1 MSDQMYD
8 DEEEEQR
15 ARRMRRRAE
24 MRRQKRAQER
34 RRRQIRRLTVMA
46 MIFFLILFL
55 LIGGV
60 RLLIGQIQKG
70 IENRTANQEAQNEL
84 NIQQNTEDMENS
96 SHGTGQ
102 MSADTI
108 SENATE
114 DLAQAVVEE
123 GLGVSGG
130 PVEQATASN
139 STAILGE
146 DIPSAY
152 GILIDV
158 ENHAIVA
165 QKDAHT
171 VINPA
176 SMTKILTLL
185 VATEHVTDLEDTFT
199 ITTDITD
206 YAYTHD
212 CSAVGFVD
220 GETVTIQDLL
230 YGTILPSGGDAAL
243 GLAIYVAGSQEA
255 FMELMN
261 EKLADLGLADTAH
274 FTNCIGIY
282 DTNHHCTVYDMAIM
296 LEAAMEN
303 PFCRKVLSTRTYT
316 TSSTAEHP
324 EGITVSN
331 WFLRRIEDKDSG
343 LDVVAGK
350 TGYVVQSG
358 NCAAS
363 YGETADGRGYICVT
377 ADAYSGWRCIYDHVA
392 VYKDY
397 VK

>member
-1 MSDQMYD
+1 MSNQIHD

-15 ARRMRRRAE
+15 ARRMRRRTE
-24 MRRQKRAQER
+24 MKRQKRAQER
-34 RRRQIRRLTVMA
+34 RRRQIRRLTVIA
-46 MIFFLILFL
+46 VIFFLILFL
-55 LIGGV
+55 LIGGI
-60 RLLIGQIQKG
+60 RLLIGQIQKVM
-70 IENRTANQEAQNEL
+70 ENRPKNQETKLEL
-84 NIQQNTEDMENS
+84 NMEEDSRIALPES
-96 SHGTGQ
+96 TD
-102 MSADTI
+102 AV
-108 SENATE
+108 SENALKDITQE
-114 DLAQAVVEE
+114 AKEA

-130 PVEQATASN
+130 AVAQATASN
-139 STAILGE
+139 DTVSFGA
-146 DIPSAY
+146 DIPSEY

-165 QKDAHT
+165 QRDAHT

-185 VATEHVTDLEDTFT
+185 VAAEQVTDLDDTFT
-199 ITTDITD
+199 MNTDITD
-206 YAYTHD
+206 YTYTHD
-212 CSAVGFVD
+212 CSTVGFAD
-220 GETVTIQDLL
+220 GETVPVRDLF

-243 GLAIYVAGSQEA
+243 GLATCIAGSQEA

-261 EKLADLGLADTAH
+261 EKIAELGLADTAH

-282 DTNHHCTVYDMAIM
+282 DENHHCTAYDMAIM

-303 PFCRKVLSTRTYT
+303 PFCRKVLSAHTYT
-316 TSSTAEHP
+316 TASTPEHP
-324 EGITVSN
+324 EGITISN

-343 LDVVAGK
+343 LTVVAGK

-363 YGETADGRGYICVT
+363 YGETAEGKGYICVT
-377 ADAYSGWRCIYDHVA
+377 ANAHSGWRCIYDHVA
-392 VYKDY
+392 IYKDY